1 MRARLSLSLNITL
14 FLSVLSLFYQT
25 TSIDLKPFAFASAL
39 RSLSPSSRAA
49 ATRRLCM
56 IDAIVPAASSAQIM
70 PRERK
75 EETCTWK
82 NSRTTARVE
91 EKEASCE

>member
-1 MRARLSLSLNITL
+1 MCALASRSRLILLSFSLS
-14 FLSVLSLFYQT
+14 SLFYQT

-39 RSLSPSSRAA
+39 RSLSPSSPAA

-56 IDAIVPAASSAQIM
+56 IDAIVPAASRAQIM

-91 EKEASCE
+91 EKEGIV